1 MAELPTPSAPQ
12 GLDIWPHQI
21 DLSMAVNEGKDVF
34 CVVATGMGKT
44 VILQAGALA
53 AHAQGENAIAL
64 ISVPTKVLVEQQADV
79 ATARGLRALAINE
92 DTVRDAAHEKRDLWA
107 ELVRGDDVRVAIM
120 TPQMALGRKMQQLL
134 NSPAF
139 VALIRWVSVDEAGL
153 IDQKNGVFA
162 PHYLRLSILRV
173 KLLTSTQWTAA
184 TASATTERAPIMA
197 KKYGMKPGAYVDA
210 RYSVNRPNLK
220 HIPRFYQHAHTGSG
234 HLDFSFIVPFG
245 ITSALQILLTVI
257 FAHTIERAF
266 SIMDFLDK
274 LISPDI
280 PNAGSLIKLY
290 NSLMTSSYRR
300 NLKADFLAGKVRVII
315 VTDTAAYGFDV
326 PNVCRVITT
335 DLEVDYEEADR
346 KYGRAGRDGQP
357 AEVIAFAPLWVR
369 NLPPTVVPS
378 TKAGEDEE
386 EKRAKLQEPTRAF
399 FNPIEYF
406 CTRHAILHY
415 YSEPYI
421 PRDCL
426 CAPIHDPD
434 TSNDDLARVQEWK
447 AYFEQLHV
455 AELTSGPR
463 IQTDGAFR
471 ALDKPMRT
479 SLSHML
485 DRWSHQIWAHIR
497 PSRELPCFKAV
508 GPAKYPQL
516 AFRGSIVEV
525 GADIVNTFPLTETDM
540 MQITPEKGWVRSE
553 RTETE
558 AV

>member
-1 MAELPTPSAPQ
+1 MDERDAFDALSEHLPAVNSREW
-12 GLDIWPHQI
+12 LDSLLRVRCKVSTLWPHQI

-53 AHAQGENAIAL
+53 AHARGENAIAL
-64 ISVPTKVLVEQQADV
+64 IIVPTKVLVEQQADV

-153 IDQKNGVFA
+153 IDQKNSVFA

-173 KLLTSTQWTAA
+173 KLLTSTQWTAV

-210 RYSVNRPNLK
+210 RYSINRPNLK
-220 HIPRFYQHAHTGSG
+220 YIPRFYQHAHTGSE
-234 HLDFSFIVPFG
+234 HLDFSFVVPFG

-257 FAHTIERAF
+257 FAHTIERGF

-326 PNVCRVITT
+326 PNVETGNQQRS
-335 DLEVDYEEADR
+335 Y
-346 KYGRAGRDGQP
+346 
-357 AEVIAFAPLWVR
+357 IAFAPSWVR

-378 TKAGEDEE
+378 TKTGEDEE
-386 EKRAKLQEPTRAF
+386 EKRAKLQEPIRAF
-399 FNPIEYF
+399 FNPTEYF

-421 PRDCL
+421 SHDCL

-434 TSNDDLARVQEWK
+434 ASNDDLARVQE
-447 AYFEQLHV
+447 
-455 AELTSGPR
+455 
-463 IQTDGAFR
+463 
-471 ALDKPMRT
+471 
-479 SLSHML
+479 
-485 DRWSHQIWAHIR
+485 
-497 PSRELPCFKAV
+497 
-508 GPAKYPQL
+508 
-516 AFRGSIVEV
+516 SI
-525 GADIVNTFPLTETDM
+525 LC
-540 MQITPEKGWVRSE
+540 
-553 RTETE
+553 
-558 AV
+558 